1 MSGSPHADVAGSAIA
16 LKPGG
21 LSGPIDSRAPG
32 TQLGYAVWQGRL
44 FLMIALVAA
53 AMPIRLAVGVPVVD
67 SISILDI
74 VLLVAALTL
83 FLDLSYRP
91 LDTGYT
97 QVFGLLCLPLA
108 VATLSIVWSQDR
120 PATLRA
126 MLIYVEG
133 LIAYLFVVR
142 ELHGL
147 SPARIVGYLERF
159 AYLLI
164 IPAVLLLLHVP
175 GFGPRVSSDITHS
188 SGAYQT
194 YFTRLSHPVLGASN
208 NLATI
213 LAFFAPILIYW
224 GHVQRNRRITVAGL
238 VAAAAI
244 FVTLSRGVLLSFLIA
259 GVLYAIL
266 SSGSRTTQVNGL
278 GRKIAGIVALGA
290 VAIAAF
296 YVLNPQT
303 HEQFKTRLTL
313 TNVISREALIS
324 DALTKIANRPL
335 LGYGGGASP
344 DRDPSLLAENV
355 HNTFLQ
361 QAVYFGIPLGVLVS
375 AALIGLAGFFLARRR
390 RAAIAGVL
398 AYVLLVQ
405 LVSYTFEA
413 SFEGTVLRVL
423 FYMSI
428 GMAVALLRS
437 VESERPAAPG

>member
-1 MSGSPHADVAGSAIA
+1 MHMSRSPHADASGSGIA
-16 LKPGG
+16 LRPGS
-21 LSGPIDSRAPG
+21 SGPIGPRAPG
-32 TQLGYAVWQGRL
+32 TQISDAVWQGRV
-44 FLMIALVAA
+44 FLMVALVAA
-53 AMPIRLAVGVPVVD
+53 AMPIRMAVGVPVVN
-67 SISILDI
+67 SMSILDV

-91 LDTGYT
+91 LDTGYR

-126 MLIYVEG
+126 ILIYVEG
-133 LIAYLFVVR
+133 LVAYLFVVR

-147 SPARIVGYLERF
+147 PPARIVGYLERF

-175 GFGPRVSSDITHS
+175 GFGPRVSSDVSHS
-188 SGAYQT
+188 SGAYLT
-194 YFTRLSHPVLGASN
+194 YFTRLSHPVLGPSN
-208 NLATI
+208 NLATV

-224 GHVQRNRRITVAGL
+224 GHIQRDRRITIAGF

-259 GVLYAIL
+259 GVLYGVL
-266 SSGSRTTQVNGL
+266 SSATRTTQGNGL

-296 YVLNPQT
+296 YVLNPDA

-313 TNVISREALIS
+313 ANVVSREALLS
-324 DALTKIANRPL
+324 DALTKIADRPL

-344 DRDPSLLAENV
+344 DRDPSLVEHV

-375 AALIGLAGFFLARRR
+375 AALLGLAGFFLARRR

-405 LVSYTFEA
+405 LVSYAFEA

-437 VESERPAAPG
+437 VESERRAAPA

>member
-1 MSGSPHADVAGSAIA
+1 MSRSPHADVSGSGIA
-16 LKPGG
+16 LKPG
-21 LSGPIDSRAPG
+21 LSGPIDPRASG
-32 TQLGYAVWQGRL
+32 TQIGYAVWQGRV
-44 FLMIALVAA
+44 FLMVALVAA
-53 AMPIRLAVGVPVVD
+53 AMPIRIPVSVPVVN
-67 SISILDI
+67 SIYILDV
-74 VLLVAALTL
+74 VLMVAALTL
-83 FLDLSYRP
+83 FVDLSYRP
-91 LDTGYT
+91 LDTGYK

-126 MLIYVEG
+126 ILIYVEG
-133 LIAYLFVVR
+133 LVAYLFVVR

-147 SPARIVGYLERF
+147 SPARIVGYIERF

-175 GFGPRVSSDITHS
+175 GFGPRVSNVSHS
-188 SGAYQT
+188 SGAYLT

-208 NLATI
+208 NLATL
-213 LAFFAPILIYW
+213 LAVFAPILIYW
-224 GHVQRNRRITVAGL
+224 GHVQRDRRITIAGF

-244 FVTLSRGVLLSFLIA
+244 FLTLSRGVLLSFLIA
-259 GVLYAIL
+259 GVLYAVL
-266 SSGSRTTQVNGL
+266 SSGTRTTQGNGL

-290 VAIAAF
+290 LAIAAF
-296 YVLNPQT
+296 YVLNPET
-303 HEQFKTRLTL
+303 HEQFKTRLAPANL
-313 TNVISREALIS
+313 ISREALIS
-324 DALTKIANRPL
+324 DAVTKIANRPL

-344 DRDPSLLAENV
+344 DRDPSLAEHV

-405 LVSYTFEA
+405 LVSFAFEA
-413 SFEGTVLRVL
+413 SFEGTVLPVL

-437 VESERPAAPG
+437 VESERAAAPGRSA

>member
-344 DRDPSLLAENV
+344 DRDPSLLAEHV